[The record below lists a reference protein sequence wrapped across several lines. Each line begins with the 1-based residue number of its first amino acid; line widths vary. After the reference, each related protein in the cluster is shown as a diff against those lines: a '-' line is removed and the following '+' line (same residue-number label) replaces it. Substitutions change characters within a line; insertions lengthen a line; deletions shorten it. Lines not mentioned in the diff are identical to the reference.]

1 MKRGG
6 PLRRTKGLQRKSG
19 LEQGQPLERKAP
31 LKRTPLK
38 VVRGA
43 ALVPADRQRIADL
56 SETWWRTV
64 TQTPK
69 GAWRAC
75 MGCGALGVRVE
86 GHHTIK
92 QQTIRREA
100 RSRKL
105 DVATW
110 LWDPRN
116 GIPLCE
122 RCHEKHTLA
131 VQRVPG
137 YLLPIRVWEFARDL
151 GLEWALEKEHPMTPG
166 GPPPEGG
173 PK

>member
-6 PLRRTKGLQRKSG
+6 PLRRTKGLERKSG
-19 LEQGQPLERKAP
+19 LEQGKPLERK
-31 LKRTPLK
+31 TPLQQ
-38 VVRGA
+38 RA
-43 ALVPADRQRIADL
+43 ALKARVVALAPADRQRVAAL

-69 GAWRAC
+69 GEWRAC
-75 MGCGALGVRVE
+75 MCCGALKVRVE

-110 LWDPRN
+110 VWDPRN
-116 GIPLCE
+116 GVPLCE
-122 RCHEKHTLA
+122 RCHSRHSLA
-131 VQRVPG
+131 VERVPG
-137 YLLPIRVWEFARDL
+137 YLLPIRVWDFARDL
-151 GLEWALEKEHPMTPG
+151 GLEWALEKEHP
-166 GPPPEGG
+166 
-173 PK
+173 